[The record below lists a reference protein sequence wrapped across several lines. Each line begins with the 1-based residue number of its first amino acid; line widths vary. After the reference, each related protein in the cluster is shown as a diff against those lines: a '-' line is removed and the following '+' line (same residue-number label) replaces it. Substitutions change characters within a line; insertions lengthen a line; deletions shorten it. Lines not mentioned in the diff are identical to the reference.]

1 MIDPQILMLLFLVAL
16 TAGVVDSIA
25 GGGGLLALP
34 ALLLAGFNPVAA
46 LATNK
51 LQGSF
56 GTGSAALAFARHGH
70 VDVRANAGAVA
81 ATFVAAGLGVLTISW
96 VPTSWLA
103 VVMPVMLVVLAVY
116 FALSP
121 RLSNEDA
128 KPRMGAARF
137 SATAAPAIG
146 FYDGVFGPGAGSFY
160 LLGFVVL
167 RGYGIIKAT
176 AHTKLLNF
184 TSNVASLLVFALS
197 GQVVWIVGIVM
208 GVGQFLGAQVGSR
221 LAIRNGAKL
230 IRPLL
235 VIICCAMAIRLLMN
249 PENPL
254 WQWL

>member
-1 MIDPQILMLLFLVAL
+1 MIDPHILMLLFLVAV
-16 TAGVVDSIA
+16 TAGLVDSIA

-56 GTGSAALAFARHGH
+56 GTGSAVLAFARHGH
-70 VDVRANAGAVA
+70 VDVRANAAAVA
-81 ATFVAAGLGVLTISW
+81 ATFIAAAFGVLAVSW

-103 VVMPVMLVVLAVY
+103 VVMPVMLVVLAIY

-128 KPRMGAARF
+128 KPRM
-137 SATAAPAIG
+137 SAGQFAGTAAPAIG

-160 LLGFVVL
+160 LLSYVVL

-184 TSNVASLLVFALS
+184 TSNIASLIVFALG

-208 GVGQFLGAQVGSR
+208 GIGQFLGAQVGSR

-235 VIICCAMAIRLLMN
+235 VVICCAMAIRLLMN
-249 PENPL
+249 PQNPL
-254 WQWL
+254 WQ

>member
-1 MIDPQILMLLFLVAL
+1 MLDPNILMLLFMVAV
-16 TAGVVDSIA
+16 TAGVIDAIA

-34 ALLLAGFNPVAA
+34 ALLLAGLNPVAA

-56 GTGSAALAFARHGH
+56 GTGSAVITFARHGH
-70 VDVRANAGAVA
+70 IDFRGAA
-81 ATFVAAGLGVLTISW
+81 LAIATTFIGACLGVFAVHY

-103 VVMPVMLVVLAVY
+103 VVMPVMLVVLAIY

-121 RLSNEDA
+121 SLSNQDA
-128 KPRMGAARF
+128 HPRI
-137 SATAAPAIG
+137 SASRHAVTAAPAIG

-160 LLGFVVL
+160 LLSFIAL

-184 TSNVASLLVFALS
+184 TSNIASLIVFAAS
-197 GQVVWIVGIVM
+197 GQVIWLVGFIM
-208 GVGQFLGAQVGSR
+208 GAGQFLGAQIGSR

-235 VIICCAMAIRLLMN
+235 VVICTAMAIRLLMN
-249 PENPL
+249 PQNPL